1 MTDPIADM
9 LTRLRNATLARHT
22 RVDVPAST
30 LKVEIAKILER
41 EGYILGF
48 KVVDPKPDAP
58 PQKTIRI
65 TLKYGPRGERV
76 ITGIERVSRP
86 GRRVYFGRED
96 VPSVLGG
103 LGTSIL
109 TTSRGVMTG
118 RDAKREGVG
127 GEVLCNVW

>member
-9 LTRLRNATLARHT
+9 LARIRNATQSRHP
-22 RVDVPAST
+22 RVDMPLSR
-30 LKVEIAKILER
+30 LKVEIAKILEA
-41 EGYILGF
+41 EGYVQGF
-48 KVVDPKPDAP
+48 KVVEPKDGE
-58 PQKTIRI
+58 PQGTLRVL
-65 TLKYGPRGERV
+65 LKYGPRGERV

-96 VPSVLGG
+96 VPTVLGG
-103 LGTSIL
+103 LGTAIL

-118 RDAKREGVG
+118 REARRQGVG